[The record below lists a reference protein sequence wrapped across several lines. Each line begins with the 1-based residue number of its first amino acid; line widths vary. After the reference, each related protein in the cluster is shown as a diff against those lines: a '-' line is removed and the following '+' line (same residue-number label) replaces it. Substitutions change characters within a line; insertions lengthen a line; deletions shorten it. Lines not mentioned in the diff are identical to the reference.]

1 MLFNPDEEG
10 VELEVKRARRK
21 THIHCREDL
30 HARPGEA
37 FGLSQKREEK
47 QLSIC
52 TAATVGQHTQH
63 VEVEANTLR
72 RDQLLSLL
80 RRALT
85 VFIAARLGQSENC
98 SL

>member
-10 VELEVKRARRK
+10 VELEVKRTRQKR
-21 THIHCREDL
+21 HIHRCEDL
-30 HARPGEA
+30 HARSRQA

-47 QLSIC
+47 QLSIG

-72 RDQLLSLL
+72 RDQLRSLL

-85 VFIAARLGQSENC
+85 VFIAARIGQCENR